1 MRKTCGSRRI
11 LPKSHYFRGRL
22 FKTSNRPVSG
32 GAADVWR
39 VTDDRKQLFAA
50 KVFRVNQGE
59 EYKVKVSSSLVGY
72 EIRSRDSLRLQR
84 YYKELTIWKQLNH
97 QNVVPT
103 FGASTDIA
111 EFCVVA
117 PWMSEGELLQYLRK
131 YPGADRMGIVR
142 RSLQSLAG
150 ERTEFYVQDVWS
162 GRRPFLPPPQRGRS
176 RGYERGQSCLLGRSH
191 SLTYRPSGKHPV

>member
-1 MRKTCGSRRI
+1 M
-11 LPKSHYFRGRL
+11 
-22 FKTSNRPVSG
+22 SG

-72 EIRSRDSLRLQR
+72 KIRFCDSLRLQR

-103 FGASTDIA
+103 YSASTDIA

-117 PWMSEGELLQYLRK
+117 PWMSEGGLLPYLRK
-131 YPGADRMGIVR
+131 HPGAGRMGIVR
-142 RSLQSLAG
+142 RSLPILAG
-150 ERTEFYVQDVWS
+150 ERTKFYDQV
-162 GRRPFLPPPQRGRS
+162 G
-176 RGYERGQSCLLGRSH
+176 CLE
-191 SLTYRPSGKHPV
+191 